1 MSSDSSNFLHPSSA
15 TPWPDQYYKPSRGR
29 RVAKLFIIISLIA
42 AIAAAV
48 ATAYQ
53 VAAPKNDL
61 LASALRQMPVVRE
74 FAQWLR
80 PDLRLINTDTLPIVI
95 AGISGVG
102 NDGPLLTD
110 TLIVAVLKPKT
121 GQFGLISIPRD
132 LAVATSAG
140 SFQKVNSVYAL
151 AEAKHPGSGLGELSG
166 VVATIT
172 GLPTNKAV
180 VINFRGFEELINAFD
195 GVTVDIKNSFVDN
208 SYPDGRGG
216 VKTVS
221 FSAGR
226 QRLTGEQA
234 LEFARS
240 RHGSNGENSDFARAK
255 RQQQLIVALADEA
268 LKLRTL
274 TSPRRLQALNNLL
287 SKYINTNMDIGEAVE
302 LAGQFQNTDPLT
314 APRLVI
320 DDSPNG
326 FLLNTIGPDGAF
338 LLTPRGGNFSAIQKA
353 INNLFNEPINGNEE
367 VRLEVKNGT
376 NIAGFAQTI
385 ADQLQRE
392 KFQVIYFG
400 NAPQKNIVNTVIYD
414 YTNGQKSAAAS
425 RLQQLL
431 PGSLI
436 MQGDSSVTT
445 TAHFIIILGQ
455 KQGYYLETV
464 F

>member
-1 MSSDSSNFLHPSSA
+1 MLSDPTLNFLHPSSA
-15 TPWPDQYYKPSRGR
+15 APWPPSDYKISRGR
-29 RVAKLFIIISLIA
+29 RVARFFIIISLIA

-80 PDLRLINTDTLPIVI
+80 PDLRLVNTDTLPIVI

-110 TLIVAVLKPKT
+110 TLIVAILKPKT
-121 GQFGLISIPRD
+121 GQFSLISIPRD
-132 LAVATSAG
+132 LAVATSMG

-151 AEAKHPGSGLGELSG
+151 AEAKEPGSGLKELSG
-166 VVATIT
+166 AAAAIT
-172 GLPTNKAV
+172 GLPTNKTV
-180 VINFRGFEELINAFD
+180 VINFKGFEELINAFG
-195 GVTVDIKNSFVDN
+195 GVNIDIKNSFVDN
-208 SYPDGRGG
+208 NYPDGRGG
-216 VKTVS
+216 VKTIS
-221 FSAGR
+221 FQTGR
-226 QRLTGEQA
+226 QRLSGEQA

-255 RQQQLIVALADEA
+255 RQQQLILALADEA

-274 TSPRRLQALNNLL
+274 TSPRRLQALSDLL
-287 SKYINTNMDIGEAVE
+287 NQYIHTNIDIGEAIE
-302 LAGQFQNTDPLT
+302 LAGQFQNTDPLA

-338 LLTPRGGNFSAIQKA
+338 LLTPRGGNFLAIQKA
-353 INNLFNEPINGNEE
+353 IGNLFDEPANINEE
-367 VRLEVKNGT
+367 VSIEVKNGT
-376 NIAGFAQTI
+376 SVPGLAQTI
-385 ADQLQRE
+385 ADQLQAE
-392 KFQVIYFG
+392 KFKVVYFG
-400 NAPQKNIVNTVIYD
+400 NAPQKNVINTVIYD
-414 YTNGQKSAAAS
+414 YTNGQKSTAAS

-436 MQGDSSVTT
+436 MKGTDPTT
-445 TAHFIIILGQ
+445 TADFIIILGQ
-455 KQGYYLETV
+455 DRNNQ
-464 F
+464 